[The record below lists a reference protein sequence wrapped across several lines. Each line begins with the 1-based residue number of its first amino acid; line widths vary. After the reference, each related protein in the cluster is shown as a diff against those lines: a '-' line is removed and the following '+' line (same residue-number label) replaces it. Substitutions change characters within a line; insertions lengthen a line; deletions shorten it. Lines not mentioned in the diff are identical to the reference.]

1 MDLVILPSGQ
11 FDETASIDNGSI
23 ATKRVCL
30 TTALADADDANLR
43 QSGEIKPWGNQA
55 MKDIHAVIFN
65 NLNQTI

>member
-43 QSGEIKPWGNQA
+43 HSIEIKP
-55 MKDIHAVIFN
+55 
-65 NLNQTI
+65 